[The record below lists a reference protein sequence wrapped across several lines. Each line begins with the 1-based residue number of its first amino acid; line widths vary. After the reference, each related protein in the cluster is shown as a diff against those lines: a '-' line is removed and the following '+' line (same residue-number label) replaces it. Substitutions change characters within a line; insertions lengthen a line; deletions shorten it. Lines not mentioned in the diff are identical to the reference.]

1 MSKRNLITEIQ
12 QKNARASGRYLH
24 GNLELYEL
32 ESSFR
37 RLVESDSALIA
48 LHVMGIASCIEVG
61 VREAIK
67 RLVDSGSPFL
77 DRSEIFKDHIRFD
90 FALTRALS
98 ATQITF
104 GDLVSH
110 SLPVSNLNHIAS
122 HFVTLFSNG
131 NDRIEFSRIL
141 SEVREYVE
149 PSEEEVFGDSEVGMA
164 QRFAPF
170 LLKDTERLL
179 SDISSIFET
188 RHLVAHEANF
198 QAVSHTDLQKYMTSA
213 RSFLNALYEL
223 VEQTLNLGMSR
234 SGMAGSVQQLAKAG
248 RVVQEAETI
257 QQHVFEK
264 IASLKS
270 DGNYL
275 PELFNEAIKA
285 FQAHHEAESN
295 LRLALHAPFT
305 GNAMRNIEADVTLQL
320 WKHRMAYLVNLE
332 DQVKFYVDVQSD

>member
-110 SLPVSNLNHIAS
+110 SLPVREPLN
-122 HFVTLFSNG
+122 N
-131 NDRIEFSRIL
+131 
-141 SEVREYVE
+141 
-149 PSEEEVFGDSEVGMA
+149 
-164 QRFAPF
+164 APQIR
-170 LLKDTERLL
+170 DTTRLML
-179 SDISSIFET
+179 RSDPC
-188 RHLVAHEANF
+188 N
-198 QAVSHTDLQKYMTSA
+198 
-213 RSFLNALYEL
+213 
-223 VEQTLNLGMSR
+223 
-234 SGMAGSVQQLAKAG
+234 
-248 RVVQEAETI
+248 
-257 QQHVFEK
+257 
-264 IASLKS
+264 
-270 DGNYL
+270 
-275 PELFNEAIKA
+275 
-285 FQAHHEAESN
+285 
-295 LRLALHAPFT
+295 
-305 GNAMRNIEADVTLQL
+305 
-320 WKHRMAYLVNLE
+320 
-332 DQVKFYVDVQSD
+332 